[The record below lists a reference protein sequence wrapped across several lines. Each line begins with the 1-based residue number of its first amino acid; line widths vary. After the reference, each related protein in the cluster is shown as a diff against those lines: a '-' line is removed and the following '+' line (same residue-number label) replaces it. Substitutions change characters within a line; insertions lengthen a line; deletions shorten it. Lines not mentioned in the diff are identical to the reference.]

1 MHSYIGI
8 FDEGYS
14 VICHKL
20 ERCGQKQTQFG
31 YKWAVSRV
39 LPAVLMAFAGLS
51 AAQTA
56 QPLVPFNVQPDPDVS
71 RQTCGFADLK
81 LPADVAVYAAGAYSG
96 RTLGFQIDQSGHE
109 ATQIDVTVHSPNQPV
124 VLMLGAYEPT
134 VWNVGWSGKTKI
146 LAVLVGGYHRQAIA
160 GLEPDTP
167 RINSSYDNRGP
178 CGYFYVTP
186 DNLAPLNPLAKR
198 VFERPVNMVFPAVKG
213 KVVVGTPPAVGTPL
227 VTSSAVKPESF
238 RDTTA
243 PLAGPAGVEDAVRK
257 GLLRKAS
264 AADADAW
271 VDAVLQNSPPRDIP
285 PVAGQGVTKPPKP
298 PMYDTYVV
306 LKPFTYP
313 AGLYGGHSV
322 TFLIPKGVPRPDGN
336 PGHSSVYDF
345 NTLSCQGPG
354 GCGGR

>member
-1 MHSYIGI
+1 M
-8 FDEGYS
+8 
-14 VICHKL
+14 ICQRFKRHRQNK
-20 ERCGQKQTQFG
+20 TQFG
-31 YKWAVSRV
+31 YKWAVNKA
-39 LPAVLMAFAGLS
+39 LPVVLMAFAGLS

-56 QPLVPFNVQPDPDVS
+56 QPLGPFNAQPDPDVS
-71 RQTCGFADLK
+71 RPTCSFADLK

-109 ATQIDVTVHSPNQPV
+109 ARQIDVTVHSPNQPV

-198 VFERPVNMVFPAVKG
+198 VFERPVDMVFPAVKG
-213 KVVVGTPPAVGTPL
+213 KVLVGTPLAVGTPL
-227 VTSSAVKPESF
+227 VTSSSVRPESF

-243 PLAGPAGVEDAVRK
+243 PLAGPAGVADAVRK
-257 GLLRKAS
+257 GLLRKAT

-271 VDAVLQNSPPRDIP
+271 ADAVLQNSPPRDIP
-285 PVAGQGVTKPPKP
+285 PVAGQGVPK
-298 PMYDTYVV
+298 
-306 LKPFTYP
+306 
-313 AGLYGGHSV
+313 
-322 TFLIPKGVPRPDGN
+322 PDGN
-336 PGHSSVYDF
+336 PGHCGVYDF